1 MYDTGNP
8 KPVLCDNLERWDGEG
23 GGRGVQEGGDT
34 CMPMAISCCHMTEA
48 TKILQSNYP
57 PVKVNEVLRID
68 VTQCLKTEFLY
79 FIKFR
84 SFDHLK
90 KFSEFLSSII
100 INITI

>member
-1 MYDTGNP
+1 
-8 KPVLCDNLERWDGEG
+8 
-23 GGRGVQEGGDT
+23 
-34 CMPMAISCCHMTEA
+34 MTEA
-48 TKILQSNYP
+48 TTILKSSYP
-57 PVKVNEVLRID
+57 PVKVNEFLRID
-68 VTQCLKTEFLY
+68 ITQCLKTEIFY